1 MLAFQ
6 KELCPELP
14 PVVGNQDFY
23 ALRTLLTRM
32 DELVV
37 QSGLEEKFV
46 ASFSLKQR
54 KTEKQRKRLVM
65 ALRCTL
71 IRVLFGL
78 PYRRAAREFAVNY
91 LYQKFCNLICVDRI
105 NAPSH
110 STLERYEK
118 MVSPEILQTLIAHL
132 NHAAA
137 MPTNTFGAHT
147 LGLETAVDLSVEY
160 VDATALK
167 ARVHY
172 PVDWLLLRDAI
183 RTLTLAIT
191 QVRKRGIVSRMPK
204 TPKEY
209 LCAINKLCIQM
220 THARRTKDAKKIRK
234 KTLRSMK
241 KQLRT
246 VANLARGHLQ
256 KLRKQGA
263 SKGLSVATL
272 YMLEQKF
279 TVILDQVEGIIHQA
293 HERIIGERRVNNKD
307 KTLSLYEPDM
317 HVIVRGKADAEV
329 EFGNTL
335 FLAEQTN
342 GLIIDWHLYQ
352 DQAPADSR
360 MIPAH
365 LERIENKNDITLDSL
380 TGDRGFDSA
389 DNTQRLADKIQNNI
403 CPRNIENLSERLRNK
418 EFRDHQVRRAQT
430 EARIAIIMHG
440 FLGNPARKWGHK
452 NKTRLCAWG
461 ILTHNLWVLA
471 RLPQQ
476 AAQARAAQAA

>member
-6 KELCPELP
+6 NELCPELP

-23 ALRTLLTRM
+23 VLRALLTRM
-32 DELVV
+32 DEIIVV
-37 QSGLEEKFV
+37 SGLEEKFV
-46 ASFSLKQR
+46 ASFAFSQR
-54 KTEKQRKRLVM
+54 RTEKQRKRLVV
-65 ALRCTL
+65 AFRCTL
-71 IRVLFGL
+71 IRLVFQL
-78 PYRRAAREFAVNY
+78 PYRRAARELAMNY
-91 LYQKFCNLICVDRI
+91 LYQRFCNLIRVDRI
-105 NAPSH
+105 DAPSH

-118 MVSPEILQTLIAHL
+118 MVSSEVLQSLVAHL

-137 MPTNTFGAHT
+137 MPVDVCGAQT
-147 LGLETAVDLSVEY
+147 LGLQTPADLGVEY
-160 VDATALK
+160 IDATVLK
-167 ARVHY
+167 ARTHY
-172 PVDWLLLRDAI
+172 PVDWLLLRDAV
-183 RTLTLAIT
+183 RTLTLGII
-191 QVRKRGIVSRMPK
+191 QVRERGILSRMPK
-204 TPKEY
+204 APKDY
-209 LCAINKLCIQM
+209 LCAMNKLCIQM

-234 KTLRSMK
+234 KTLRRMK

-246 VANLARGHLQ
+246 VAELSRNHLE

-263 SKGLSVATL
+263 SKGLSIATIL
-272 YMLEQKF
+272 MLEQKL
-279 TVILDQVEGIIHQA
+279 TAILEQVEGIIHQA

-335 FLAEQTN
+335 FVAEQCN

-352 DQAPADSR
+352 GQAPADSR

-365 LERIENKNDITLDSL
+365 LERIKNENDITLDSL

-403 CPRNIENLSERLRNK
+403 CPRNIENLTERLRDK
-418 EFRDHQVRRAQT
+418 KFRDHQVRRAQT

-440 FLGNPARKWGHK
+440 FLGNPARKWGYK
-452 NKTRLCAWG
+452 NKARLCAWG

-476 AAQARAAQAA
+476 GVQAQAA